1 MTHIVVISVTAQTP
15 PVQNSNVE
23 GNPLLTESSLPY
35 HVPPFDRI
43 KDEHFAPAMEKGM
56 REELKEVEVVANN
69 SEKPTF
75 ENTIVA
81 LERTGRLLDRAER
94 TFDNLNACN
103 TNPTL
108 QKIETEMAPKLAAHR
123 DAIHLNSK
131 LFARVQELYDNRDK
145 LGLDPESAYLLE
157 RYYKDFV
164 RAGAKLSD
172 PDKEKLKKINSELA
186 TLQTQFEQNVLKE
199 KNASSIVVD
208 RKEDLAGLS
217 DNQMASLINAA
228 KAEHKEGKFVIQLQN
243 TTGQPLLGSLQNR
256 PLHERIMQTSLGR
269 NSKGGEFDTRNIVIR
284 TAQLRAEKAKLLGYS
299 NWAAYQLEDQTAHN
313 VPTVNK
319 LLADLAPPA
328 VANAKREAADMQK
341 IVDEEKGGFQVASW
355 DWDFYSEKVRKA
367 RYAFDESELR
377 PYYELNHVIIDGV
390 FFAAGKLYGL
400 TFKERHDIPVYQ
412 PDVRVFEV
420 YDRDG
425 KPLALFLGDYY
436 ARPSKRGGAWMN
448 AYVQQNDLFATK
460 PVVANHL
467 NIPKPPPGE
476 PTLLTH
482 DEVRTAFHEF
492 GHALHGMFSKV
503 KFPRFSG
510 TSVPRDF
517 VEYPS
522 QVNEMWATW
531 PEVLKNYA
539 KHYKTGEPIPQALL
553 DKVIAAQKF
562 NQGFKTTEYLSASLL
577 DQAWHQLNPSEVP
590 KDAVAFEAEALHK
603 AGVDFPPVPPRY
615 RSFYFSHAFAGGYS
629 AGYYSYLWSEVLDA
643 DTVEWFKEHGGLKRE
658 NGDRFRAML
667 LSRGGSA
674 DALGLFKNFVGR
686 DPYIE
691 PLLKRRGLDRA
702 PGADDTKVESQP
714 PVRSALWDTL
724 SPMTSNE
731 LPVEMLPQ
739 FCSVIACERTT

>member
-1 MTHIVVISVTAQTP
+1 MHARFYSLVKSTSPDAALGIILAMTHIAAISVTAQTP
-15 PVQNSNVE
+15 PVQNPNIAD
-23 GNPLLTESSLPY
+23 NPLLAESSLPY
-35 HVPPFDRI
+35 HVPPFDKI
-43 KDEHFAPAMEKGM
+43 KDEHFAPAIEAGM
-56 REELKEVEVVANN
+56 REQLKEVEAVANN

-75 ENTIVA
+75 DNTIVA
-81 LERTGRLLDRAER
+81 LERTGRLLDRAQR
-94 TFDNLNACN
+94 TFSNLNACN

-108 QKIETEMAPKLAAHR
+108 QKIDKEMAPKLAAHR
-123 DAIHLNSK
+123 DEIFLNPT
-131 LFARVQELYDNRDK
+131 LFARVQQLYDNRDN

-164 RAGAKLSD
+164 RAGARLSD
-172 PDKEKLKKINSELA
+172 ADKEKLKKINTKLA

-199 KNASSIVVD
+199 KNASSVVVD
-208 RKEDLAGLS
+208 RKEDLHGLS
-217 DNQMASLINAA
+217 DNQMASVTAAA
-228 KAEHKEGKFVIQLQN
+228 KAEHKEDKFVIQMQN

-256 PLHERIMQTSLGR
+256 QLRERIAQTSLAR
-269 NSKGGEFDTRNIVIR
+269 DSHGGEFDTRNIVMR
-284 TAQLRAEKAKLLGYS
+284 TAQLRAEKAKLLGYA
-299 NWAAYQLEDQTAHN
+299 NWAAYQLEDQTAHD

-319 LLADLAPPA
+319 LLGDLAPPA

-341 IVDEEKGGFQVASW
+341 VVDQEKGGFQVASW
-355 DWDFYSEKVRKA
+355 DWPFYSEKVRKA

-377 PYYELNHVIIDGV
+377 PYYELNHVILDGV

-448 AYVQQNDLFATK
+448 AYVQQSDLFATK

-492 GHALHGMFSKV
+492 GHALHGMFSNV
-503 KFPRFSG
+503 KYPRFSG

-539 KHYKTGEPIPQALL
+539 KHYKTSEPIPQALL
-553 DKVIAAQKF
+553 DKVIAAEKF
-562 NQGFKTTEYLSASLL
+562 NQGYKTTEYLSASLL

-629 AGYYSYLWSEVLDA
+629 AGYYSYIWSEVLDA

-686 DPYIE
+686 DPYVE
-691 PLLKRRGLDRA
+691 PLLKRRGLDRT
-702 PGADDTKVESQP
+702 PGSDGTK
-714 PVRSALWDTL
+714 A
-724 SPMTSNE
+724 N
-731 LPVEMLPQ
+731 
-739 FCSVIACERTT
+739 

>member
-1 MTHIVVISVTAQTP
+1 MRFAHFFTACALVNAAQITAVSAAA
-15 PVQNSNVE
+15 PVD
-23 GNPLLTESSLPY
+23 NPLLKESALPY
-35 HVPPFDRI
+35 HYPPFDKI
-43 KDEHFAPAMEKGM
+43 KDAHFVPAIEAGM
-56 REELKEVEVVANN
+56 REQLKEVDLVANN
-69 SEKPTF
+69 SEKATF
-75 ENTIVA
+75 ENTVVA
-81 LERTGRLLDRAER
+81 LERTGRLLDRAEQ
-94 TFDNLNACN
+94 TFSNLNACN

-108 QKIETEMAPKLAAHR
+108 QKIEKEMAPKLSAHR
-123 DAIHLNSK
+123 DAIHLNGK
-131 LFARVQELYDNRDK
+131 LFARIQQLYDSRDK

-172 PDKEKLKKINSELA
+172 PDKEKLKKINAELA

-199 KNASSIVVD
+199 KNASSVVVD
-208 RKEDLAGLS
+208 RKEELAGLS
-217 DNQMASLINAA
+217 DSQMATVTNAA
-228 KAEHKEGKFVIQLQN
+228 KAEHKDGKFVIQMQN

-256 PLHERIMQTSLGR
+256 QLRERIMRTSLGR
-269 NSKGGEFDTRNIVIR
+269 NSKGGEFDTRNVVLR
-284 TAQLRAEKAKLLGYS
+284 TAQLRAERAKLLGYE
-299 NWAAYQLEDQTAHN
+299 NHAAYQLEDQTAKD

-319 LLADLAPPA
+319 LLGELAPPA
-328 VANAKREAADMQK
+328 VANAKREAGEMQK
-341 IVDEEKGGFQVASW
+341 IVDQENGGFQIAAW

-400 TFKERHDIPVYQ
+400 TFKERHDLPVYL
-412 PDVRVFEV
+412 PEVRVFEV

-448 AYVQQNDLFATK
+448 AYVEQSDLFATK

-492 GHALHGMFSKV
+492 GHALHGMFSNV
-503 KFPRFSG
+503 KYPRFSG
-510 TSVPRDF
+510 TTVPRDF

-531 PEVLKNYA
+531 PEVLKNFV
-539 KHYKTGEPIPQALL
+539 KHYKTGEQMPQALL
-553 DKVIAAQKF
+553 DKVEAAEKF

-577 DQAWHQLNPSEVP
+577 DQAWHQLDPSRVP
-590 KDAVAFEAEALHK
+590 TDGIVFEKEALHK

-643 DTVEWFKEHGGLKRE
+643 DSVEWIKQHGGLKRE
-658 NGDRFRAML
+658 NGDRFRETL

-674 DALGLFKNFVGR
+674 DALSLFKNFTGR

-702 PGADDTKVESQP
+702 PGPDDNKAE
-714 PVRSALWDTL
+714 
-724 SPMTSNE
+724 
-731 LPVEMLPQ
+731 PQ
-739 FCSVIACERTT
+739 KPGR

>member
-1 MTHIVVISVTAQTP
+1 MHARFCSLVKSTSPDAALGIIVAMTHIAAISVIAQTS
-15 PVQNSNVE
+15 PVQNPNIAD
-23 GNPLLTESSLPY
+23 NPLLTESSLPY
-35 HVPPFDRI
+35 HVPPFDKI
-43 KDEHFAPAMEKGM
+43 KDEYFAPAIEAGM
-56 REELKEVEVVANN
+56 REQLKEVEAVANN

-75 ENTIVA
+75 DNTVVT
-81 LERTGRLLDRAER
+81 LERTGRLLDRAQR
-94 TFDNLNACN
+94 TFSNLNACN

-108 QKIETEMAPKLAAHR
+108 QKIDKEMAPKFAAHH
-123 DAIHLNSK
+123 DEIFLNPK
-131 LFARVQELYDNRDK
+131 LFARIQELYDHRDN
-145 LGLDPESAYLLE
+145 LGLDPESAYLLD

-172 PDKEKLKKINSELA
+172 TDKEKLKKINAELA

-199 KNASSIVVD
+199 KNASSVVVD
-208 RKEDLAGLS
+208 RKEDLRGLS
-217 DNQMASLINAA
+217 DDQMAGVTAAA
-228 KAEHKEGKFVIQLQN
+228 KAEHKEGKFVVQMQN
-243 TTGQPLLGSLQNR
+243 TTGQPLVGSLQNR
-256 PLHERIMQTSLGR
+256 QLRERIMQTSLGR
-269 NSKGGEFDTRNIVIR
+269 NSHGGEFDTRDIVKR
-284 TAQLRAEKAKLLGYS
+284 MAELRAEKAQLLGYA
-299 NWAAYQLEDQTAHN
+299 NWAAYQLEDQTAHD

-319 LLADLAPPA
+319 LLSDLTPPA
-328 VANAKREAADMQK
+328 VANAKTEAADMQK
-341 IVDEEKGGFQVASW
+341 IVDEEKGGFQIASW
-355 DWDFYSEKVRKA
+355 DWPFYSEKVRKA

-377 PYYELNHVIIDGV
+377 PYFELNHVILDGV
-390 FFAAGKLYGL
+390 FFAANKEYGL

-425 KPLALFLGDYY
+425 KPLALFLGDYF

-448 AYVQQNDLFATK
+448 AYVQQSDLFGTK

-467 NIPKPPPGE
+467 NIPKPLPGE
-476 PTLLTH
+476 PTLLTY

-492 GHALHGMFSKV
+492 GHALHGMFSNV
-503 KFPRFSG
+503 KYPRFSG

-522 QVNEMWATW
+522 QVNEMWMTW

-553 DKVIAAQKF
+553 DKVSAAEKF
-562 NQGFKTTEYLSASLL
+562 NQGYKTTEYLSASLL
-577 DQAWHQLNPSEVP
+577 DQAWHQLNPSDIP

-615 RSFYFSHAFAGGYS
+615 RSFYFSHIFGGGYS

-643 DTVEWFKEHGGLKRE
+643 DTVEWFKQHGGLTRE
-658 NGDRFRAML
+658 NGDRFRALL

-686 DPYIE
+686 DPYVE
-691 PLLKRRGLDRA
+691 PLLKRRGLDRTTA
-702 PGADDTKVESQP
+702 FDAKKADLQP
-714 PVRSALWDTL
+714 ADR
-724 SPMTSNE
+724 
-731 LPVEMLPQ
+731 
-739 FCSVIACERTT
+739 

>member
-1 MTHIVVISVTAQTP
+1 MRHSLAVVQLLRVLAILAAMQITSTSVNAEKRSAKSSTSSSTADANP
-15 PVQNSNVE
+15 FLVE
-23 GNPLLTESSLPY
+23 STLPY
-35 HVPPFDRI
+35 HAPPFDKI
-43 KDEHFAPAMEKGM
+43 KDEHFVPAIEAGM
-56 REELKEVEVVANN
+56 REQLKEVDVIANN

-75 ENTIVA
+75 DDTIVG
-81 LERTGRLLDRAER
+81 LERTGRLLDRVER
-94 TFDNLNACN
+94 TFSNLNACN
-103 TNPTL
+103 TNPAM
-108 QKIETEMAPKLAAHR
+108 QKIEKEMAPKLSAHR
-123 DAIHLNSK
+123 DAIHLNGK
-131 LFARVQELYDNRDK
+131 LFARVQELYNNREK

-172 PDKEKLKKINSELA
+172 PDKEKLKKINGELA
-186 TLQTQFEQNVLKE
+186 TLQTDFEQNVLKE
-199 KNASSIVVD
+199 KNASSLVVD

-217 DNQMASLINAA
+217 DNQMASVTAAA

-243 TTGQPLLGSLQNR
+243 TTGQPLLGSLKNR
-256 PLHERIMQTSLGR
+256 PLRQRIMDASLAR
-269 NSKGGEFDTRNIVIR
+269 NSKGGEFDTRNVVLR
-284 TAQLRAEKAKLLGYS
+284 TAQLRAERAKLLGYE
-299 NWAAYQLEDQTAHN
+299 NHAAYQLDDQTAHD

-319 LLADLAPPA
+319 LLGDLAPSA
-328 VANAKREAADMQK
+328 VANAKREASDMQK
-341 IVDEEKGGFQVASW
+341 IVDQQTGGFKISSW
-355 DWDFYSEKVRKA
+355 DWDFYSEQVRKT

-377 PYYELNHVIIDGV
+377 PYYELNHVILDGV
-390 FFAAGKLYGL
+390 FYAANKEYGL

-448 AYVQQNDLFATK
+448 AYVQQSGLFGTK

-492 GHALHGMFSKV
+492 GHALHGMFSNV
-503 KFPRFSG
+503 KYPRFSG

-522 QVNEMWATW
+522 QVNEMWVTW

-539 KHYKTGEPIPQALL
+539 KHYKTGEPMPQALL
-553 DKVIAAQKF
+553 DKVEAAEKF
-562 NQGFKTTEYLSASLL
+562 NQGYKTTEYLSASLL
-577 DQAWHQLNPSEVP
+577 DQAWHQLDSSQIPT
-590 KDAVAFEAEALHK
+590 DAVVFEKEALHK

-643 DTVEWFKEHGGLKRE
+643 DTVEWIKEHGGLKRE

-686 DPYIE
+686 DPYME
-691 PLLKRRGLDRA
+691 PLLKRRGLDRPA
-702 PGADDTKVESQP
+702 AAGPT
-714 PVRSALWDTL
+714 
-724 SPMTSNE
+724 N
-731 LPVEMLPQ
+731 
-739 FCSVIACERTT
+739 

>member
-1 MTHIVVISVTAQTP
+1 MHVRFYSLVKSTSPNAALGIILAMTHIAAISVTAQTP
-15 PVQNSNVE
+15 PVQNPNIAD
-23 GNPLLTESSLPY
+23 NPLLAESSLPY
-35 HVPPFDRI
+35 HVPPFDKI
-43 KDEHFAPAMEKGM
+43 KDEHFAPAIEAGM
-56 REELKEVEVVANN
+56 REQLKEVEAVANN

-75 ENTIVA
+75 DNTIVA
-81 LERTGRLLDRAER
+81 LERTGRLLDRAQR
-94 TFDNLNACN
+94 TFSNLNACN

-108 QKIETEMAPKLAAHR
+108 QKIDKEMAPKLAAHR
-123 DAIHLNSK
+123 DEIFLNPT
-131 LFARVQELYDNRDK
+131 LFARVQQLYDNRDN

-164 RAGAKLSD
+164 RAGARLSD
-172 PDKEKLKKINSELA
+172 ADKEKLKKINTELA

-199 KNASSIVVD
+199 KNASSVVVD
-208 RKEDLAGLS
+208 RKEDLHGLS
-217 DNQMASLINAA
+217 DNQMASVTAAA
-228 KAEHKEGKFVIQLQN
+228 KAEHKEDKFVIQMQN

-256 PLHERIMQTSLGR
+256 QLRERIAQTSLAR
-269 NSKGGEFDTRNIVIR
+269 DSHGGEFDTRNIVMR
-284 TAQLRAEKAKLLGYS
+284 TAQLRAEKAKLLGYA
-299 NWAAYQLEDQTAHN
+299 NWAAYQLEDQTAHD

-319 LLADLAPPA
+319 LLGDLAPPA

-341 IVDEEKGGFQVASW
+341 VVDQEKGGFQVASW
-355 DWDFYSEKVRKA
+355 DWPFYSEKVRKA

-377 PYYELNHVIIDGV
+377 PYYELNHVILDGV

-448 AYVQQNDLFATK
+448 AYVQQSDLFATK

-492 GHALHGMFSKV
+492 GHALHGMFSNV
-503 KFPRFSG
+503 KYPRFSG

-553 DKVIAAQKF
+553 DKVIAAEKF
-562 NQGFKTTEYLSASLL
+562 NQGYKTTEYLSASLL

-629 AGYYSYLWSEVLDA
+629 AGYYSYIWSEVLDA

-686 DPYIE
+686 DPYVE
-691 PLLKRRGLDRA
+691 PLLKRRGLDRT
-702 PGADDTKVESQP
+702 PGSDGTK
-714 PVRSALWDTL
+714 A
-724 SPMTSNE
+724 N
-731 LPVEMLPQ
+731 
-739 FCSVIACERTT
+739 

>member
-1 MTHIVVISVTAQTP
+1 MRHLHLFTACAFFLGAQITTVSATEP
-15 PVQNSNVE
+15 SAATAD
-23 GNPLLTESSLPY
+23 NPLLTESTLPY
-35 HVPPFDRI
+35 RVPPFDKI
-43 KDEHFAPAMEKGM
+43 KDEHFAPAIVAGM
-56 REELKEVEVVANN
+56 REQLKEVGAVANN

-75 ENTIVA
+75 DNTIVG

-94 TFDNLNACN
+94 TFSNLNACN
-103 TNPTL
+103 TNPAM
-108 QKIETEMAPKLAAHR
+108 QKIEKEMAPKLSAHR
-123 DAIHLNSK
+123 DAIHLNGK
-131 LFARVQELYDNRDK
+131 LFARIQKLYDNREK
-145 LGLDPESAYLLE
+145 LGFDPDSAYLLE

-172 PDKEKLKKINSELA
+172 PDKEKMKKINTELA
-186 TLQTQFEQNVLKE
+186 TLQTDFEQDVLKE
-199 KNASSIVVD
+199 KNASSVVVD
-208 RKEDLAGLS
+208 RKEDLDGLS
-217 DNQMASLINAA
+217 DNQMASVTAAA

-256 PLHERIMQTSLGR
+256 PLRQRIMGASLAR
-269 NSKGGEFDTRNIVIR
+269 NSKGGEFDTRRIVLR
-284 TAQLRAEKAKLLGYS
+284 TAQLRAERAKLLGYE
-299 NWAAYQLEDQTAHN
+299 NHAAYQLDDQTAHD

-319 LLADLAPPA
+319 LLGDLAPPA

-341 IVDEEKGGFQVASW
+341 IVDQQNGGFQVASW
-355 DWDFYSEKVRKA
+355 DWDFYSEQVRKA

-377 PYYELNHVIIDGV
+377 PYYELNHVILDGV
-390 FFAAGKLYGL
+390 FYAAGKLYGL
-400 TFKERHDIPVYQ
+400 TFKERHDVAVYQ

-448 AYVQQNDLFATK
+448 AYVQQSGLFGTK

-492 GHALHGMFSKV
+492 GHALHGMFSNV
-503 KFPRFSG
+503 KYPRFSG

-531 PEVLKNYA
+531 PEVLKNFA
-539 KHYKTGEPIPQALL
+539 KHYKTGEPMPQALL
-553 DKVIAAQKF
+553 DKVEAAEKF
-562 NQGFKTTEYLSASLL
+562 NQGYKTTEYLSASLL
-577 DQAWHQLNPSEVP
+577 DQSWHQLNPPDVP
-590 KDAVAFEAEALHK
+590 KDAMAFETDALHK

-643 DTVEWFKEHGGLKRE
+643 DTVEWIKEHGGLKRE

-691 PLLKRRGLDRA
+691 PLLKRRGLDRP
-702 PGADDTKVESQP
+702 PGADDSRTESEKP
-714 PVRSALWDTL
+714 TR
-724 SPMTSNE
+724 
-731 LPVEMLPQ
+731 
-739 FCSVIACERTT
+739 

>member
-1 MTHIVVISVTAQTP
+1 MRFLHLFACASLLSAFQTTA
-15 PVQNSNVE
+15 VFAADLKN
-23 GNPLLTESSLPY
+23 NPFATESSLPY
-35 HVPPFDRI
+35 HYPPFDKI
-43 KDEHFAPAMEKGM
+43 KDDDFVPAIEAGM
-56 REELKEVEVVANN
+56 REQLKEIEPIANS
-69 SEKPTF
+69 SEEPTF

-81 LERTGRLLDRAER
+81 LERTGRLLDRAQR
-94 TFDNLNACN
+94 TFSNLNACD
-103 TNPTL
+103 TNPER
-108 QKIETEMAPKLAAHR
+108 QEIDKEMAPKLSAHR
-123 DAIHLNSK
+123 DEIFLNPK
-131 LFARVQELYDNRDK
+131 LFARVQALYDKRDQ
-145 LGLDPESAYLLE
+145 LGLDAESAYLLE

-172 PDKEKLKKINSELA
+172 SDKENLKNLNAELA
-186 TLQTQFEQNVLKE
+186 SLQSEFEQRVLKE
-199 KNASSIVVD
+199 RNASSIAVD
-208 RKEDLAGLS
+208 RKEELAGLS
-217 DNQMASLINAA
+217 NQQIASLTAAA
-228 KAEHKEGKFVIQLQN
+228 KTEHKEGKFVIQLQN

-256 PLHERIMQTSLGR
+256 PLRERIMQASLSR
-269 NSKGGEFDTRNIVIR
+269 NSKGGEFDTRNMVQR
-284 TAQLRAEKAKLLGYS
+284 TAWIRAEKARLLGYP

-341 IVDEEKGGFQVASW
+341 IVDTEKGGFQISAW

-367 RYAFDESELR
+367 KYAFDESEVR
-377 PYYELNHVIIDGV
+377 PYYELNHVLIDGV
-390 FFAAGKLYGL
+390 FYAAQKLYGL
-400 TFKERHDIPVYQ
+400 TFKERHDLPVYQ
-412 PDVRVFEV
+412 PDVRVFDV

-425 KPLALFLGDYY
+425 KPLAIFIGDYY

-448 AYVQQNDLFATK
+448 AYVQQSKVFGTK

-467 NIPKPPPGE
+467 NIPKPPAGE
-476 PTLLTH
+476 PTLLTQ

-492 GHALHGMFSKV
+492 GHALHGMFSNV
-503 KFPRFSG
+503 KYPRFSG

-522 QVNEMWATW
+522 QVNEMWARW

-539 KHYKTGEPIPQALL
+539 KHYKTGEPMPQALL
-553 DKVIAAQKF
+553 DKLEASEKF

-577 DQAWHQLNPSEVP
+577 DQAWHQLPP
-590 KDAVAFEAEALHK
+590 DGIPRDAVAFEGDALHK
-603 AGVDFPPVPPRY
+603 AGVDFSPVPPRY

-643 DTVEWFKEHGGLKRE
+643 DTVEWMKEHGGLKRE
-658 NGDRFRAML
+658 NGDRFREML

-702 PGADDTKVESQP
+702 PGADDTKVPAQP
-714 PVRSALWDTL
+714 QP
-724 SPMTSNE
+724 N
-731 LPVEMLPQ
+731 
-739 FCSVIACERTT
+739 

>member
-1 MTHIVVISVTAQTP
+1 MRFVHLFTFAALLSAFQITAVSAADP
-15 PVQNSNVE
+15 ID
-23 GNPLLTESSLPY
+23 NPLLQESTLPY
-35 HVPPFDRI
+35 HLPPFDQI
-43 KDEHFAPAMEKGM
+43 KDQHFVPAMEAGM
-56 REELKEVEVVANN
+56 RDQLKEVDAVANN
-69 SEKPTF
+69 PEKPTF
-75 ENTIVA
+75 ENTVVA
-81 LERTGRLLDRAER
+81 LERTGRSLDRAER
-94 TFDNLNACN
+94 TFSNLNACN
-103 TNPTL
+103 TNPAL
-108 QKIETEMAPKLAAHR
+108 QKIDKEMAPKLSAHR
-123 DAIHLNSK
+123 DAIHLNGK
-131 LFARVQELYDNRDK
+131 LFARIQQLYDNRDQ

-172 PDKEKLKKINSELA
+172 SDKEKLKKINVELA

-217 DNQMASLINAA
+217 DNQMASVTAAA

-256 PLHERIMQTSLGR
+256 QLRERIMRTSLAR
-269 NSKGGEFDTRNIVIR
+269 NSKGGEFDTRRVVLR
-284 TAQLRAEKAKLLGYS
+284 TSQLRAEKAKLLGYA
-299 NWAAYQLEDQTAHN
+299 NWAAYQLEDQTAHD

-319 LLADLAPPA
+319 LLGDLAPPA
-328 VANAKREAADMQK
+328 VANAKHEAADMQK
-341 IVDEEKGGFQVASW
+341 IVDQENGRFQVAAW

-377 PYYELNHVIIDGV
+377 PYYELNHVILDGV

-400 TFKERHDIPVYQ
+400 TFKERHDLPVYQ

-425 KPLALFLGDYY
+425 QPLALFLGDYY

-448 AYVQQNDLFATK
+448 AYVQQSGLFATK

-492 GHALHGMFSKV
+492 GHALHGMFSNV
-503 KFPRFSG
+503 KYPRFSG

-531 PEVLKNYA
+531 PEVLKNFA
-539 KHYKTGEPIPQALL
+539 KHYQTGEPMPQALL
-553 DKVIAAQKF
+553 DKVEAAEKF
-562 NQGFKTTEYLSASLL
+562 NQGYKTTEYLSASLL
-577 DQAWHQLNPSEVP
+577 DQAWHQLNPSQIP
-590 KDAVAFEAEALHK
+590 TDAIVFEKEALHK
-603 AGVDFPPVPPRY
+603 AAVDFPPVPPRY
-615 RSFYFSHAFAGGYS
+615 RSF
-629 AGYYSYLWSEVLDA
+629 V
-643 DTVEWFKEHGGLKRE
+643 
-658 NGDRFRAML
+658 
-667 LSRGGSA
+667 
-674 DALGLFKNFVGR
+674 
-686 DPYIE
+686 P
-691 PLLKRRGLDRA
+691 
-702 PGADDTKVESQP
+702 
-714 PVRSALWDTL
+714 
-724 SPMTSNE
+724 
-731 LPVEMLPQ
+731 
-739 FCSVIACERTT
+739 TTN